1 MRSRPYYVSFWLDEQ
16 EHDHLLQLCADTGL
30 TASAL
35 LRHLIAGTELR
46 PKPPQEYA
54 ALLRELSAIGR
65 NVNQIAR
72 WANTQEAISEEEL
85 SRVLDLVGQAWRLVK
100 DTL

>member
-1 MRSRPYYVSFWLDEQ
+1 MKSRPYYVSFWLDEQ

-30 TASAL
+30 TAS
-35 LRHLIAGTELR
+35 
-46 PKPPQEYA
+46 

>member
-1 MRSRPYYVSFWLDEQ
+1 MRSRPHYVSFWLDEQ
-16 EHDHLLQLCADTGL
+16 EHAHLRRLCAETGL

-35 LRHLIAGTELR
+35 LRHLIAGTEVR
-46 PKPPQEYA
+46 SKPPQEYA

-72 WANTQEAISEEEL
+72 WANTQEAISEAEL
-85 SRVLDLVGQAWRLVK
+85 SGAADLIDQAWRLVK
-100 DTL
+100 DSL

>member
-16 EHDHLLQLCADTGL
+16 ERKHLRRLCAETGL

-35 LRHLIAGTELR
+35 LRHLITGTEVR

-65 NVNQIAR
+65 NVNQIAQ
-72 WANTQEAISEEEL
+72 WANTQKAISEAEL
-85 SRVLDLVGQAWRLVK
+85 SGVVDLIDQAWWLVK
-100 DTL
+100 NSL